1 MSAWSMQQSR
11 FRVPVFPLPKLVM
24 FPGTLLPLHVFE
36 PRYREMLRDC
46 LKTENRLMAVAQL
59 RPGWEPEYNGKP
71 AIYDVGGVGAVEEHR
86 HNPDGT
92 YDIMLRAFARVR
104 LEELPSQTLRYR
116 RATAI
121 VLQEREA
128 EPVNDDELTAVMSL
142 ASNITSIVRRA
153 LPGFALQTTSE
164 DAPGLMSDRIA
175 DQFVLDPAAR
185 QNLLET
191 LDVGARLRTLMNH
204 LAQLHMAL
212 CSSGSGGQGSQ
223 TLH

>member
-1 MSAWSMQQSR
+1 MSAWSLQQTR

-24 FPGTLLPLHVFE
+24 FPGTLLPLHIFE

-46 LKTENRLMAVAQL
+46 LKTETRLLAVAQL

-71 AIYDVGGVGAVEEHR
+71 AIYDVGGVGSVEEHR

-92 YDIMLRAFARVR
+92 YDVVLRAFARVK

-116 RATAI
+116 RATAT
-121 VLQEREA
+121 VLHERTS
-128 EPVNDDELTAVMSL
+128 EPVNADEVTAVMSL
-142 ASNITSIVRRA
+142 ASNITNIVRRA

-164 DAPGLMSDRIA
+164 DGPGLLSDRIA
-175 DQFVLDPAAR
+175 DQFVLDPVAR

-191 LDVGARLRTLMNH
+191 LDVGARLKTLMNH

-212 CSSGSGGQGSQ
+212 CSSGGSGSQ